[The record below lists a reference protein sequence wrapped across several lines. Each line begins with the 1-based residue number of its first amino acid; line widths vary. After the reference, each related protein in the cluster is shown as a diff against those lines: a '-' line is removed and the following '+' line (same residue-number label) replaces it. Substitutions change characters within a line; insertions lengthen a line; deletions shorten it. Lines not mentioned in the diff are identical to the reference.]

1 MKTKER
7 VKEIIAGTLGVPLE
21 EVKDECR
28 LYNDLGGDSID
39 LVDITLEL
47 EKSFDVH
54 YSPGD
59 PVFTSVDIT
68 VEELIADVCLK
79 IRKP

>member
-54 YSPGD
+54 YSLDD
-59 PVFTSVDIT
+59 PVFTSVDLT

-79 IRKP
+79 TRKP